1 MFFLPTKVF
10 PVFSW
15 RMTPNSPELDGI
27 LIVDKPTGMT
37 SHDVVNQLRRLLHMK
52 RIGHAGTLDPMAT
65 GVLVILLGKATKLSQ
80 YLMSRDKEYEGTL
93 RLGQITDT
101 QDADGNILVTTPVP
115 ATLTADTL
123 TAAMNEMQ
131 GDQYQTPPMFSAKKI
146 QGVPL
151 YKLARKGET
160 VEREPRFI
168 HVEQFVLLGYSPPD
182 ATFRVKCSKGT
193 YVRTLAH
200 DLGRTL
206 GPGAHLTALRRTAA
220 GEMNIAQ
227 AATLPELE
235 KMPLPEI
242 RTRLIPTWKAAPS
255 HAV

>member
-1 MFFLPTKVF
+1 
-10 PVFSW
+10 
-15 RMTPNSPELDGI
+15 MTPNPPELDGI
-27 LIVDKPTGMT
+27 LVVDKPSGIT
-37 SHDVVNQLRRLLHMK
+37 SHDVVNQLRRLLRMK

-80 YLMSRDKEYEGTL
+80 YLMSHDKEYEGTL
-93 RLGQITDT
+93 RLGQTTDT
-101 QDADGNILVTTPVP
+101 QDADGEILVTIPVP
-115 ATLTADTL
+115 ATLTADAL
-123 TAAMNEMQ
+123 TAAMDKMQ

-168 HVEQFVLLGYSPPD
+168 HIGQFTLLGYTPPD

-200 DLGRTL
+200 DLGHTL
-206 GPGAHLTALRRTAA
+206 GPGAHLTALRRTAS
-220 GEMNIAQ
+220 GEIRIGQ
-227 AATLPELE
+227 ATTLPELE
-235 KMPLPEI
+235 KMALPEI
-242 RTRLIPTWKAAPS
+242 RARLVPMWKAAPS